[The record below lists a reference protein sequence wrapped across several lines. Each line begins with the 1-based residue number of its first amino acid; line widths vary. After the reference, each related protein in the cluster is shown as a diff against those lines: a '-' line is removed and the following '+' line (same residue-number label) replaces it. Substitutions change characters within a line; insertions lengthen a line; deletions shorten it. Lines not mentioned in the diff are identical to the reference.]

1 MVGKKQ
7 KYILKH
13 IRDKD
18 KFLVSDFKHLYP
30 TSKKMLQN
38 AITGLE
44 IEGFIERT
52 NVIGLFAV
60 NRDRIKSYL
69 G

>member
-7 KYILKH
+7 KYILEKVKG
-13 IRDKD
+13 KD
-18 KFLVSDFKHLYP
+18 KFLVSDFNHLYP
-30 TSKKMLQN
+30 TSKKMLRN

-52 NVIGLFAV
+52 NVVGLFAV
-60 NRDRIKSYL
+60 NRDKIKSYL
-69 G
+69 S